1 MAGRRN
7 GNAARIRGPQSAL
20 TDFLAANNISAQQI
34 RDDYLRRR
42 TQAEEDA
49 AAAEP
54 EEDEEAMREEQEAA
68 EAAIRNARTRRRRG
82 EEVKATIK
90 KGKGKAK
97 DKGKGKKKKK
107 GSDDEDESDFE
118 DDVMNMYKK
127 VVKLPGQLENCEL
140 CSKRFTVTPY
150 SKTGPDGGLLCT
162 PCGKE
167 LAKDA
172 KVGEAKPKA
181 KGPMG
186 RKRRKIE
193 SDRLDG
199 KIQHGA
205 KTLQQLCIEKV
216 AKHAGDIDD
225 LGDLP
230 PQVLERL
237 SEIFT
242 KNRVMKPRVL
252 DLFLRADVETIV
264 VHDCAYLGSDD
275 FKKMFAIQPL
285 VEKVVLGNACQFKN
299 DTMEY
304 MTERATKLQHLHL
317 YAANLISDAVWTD
330 FFMKRGENM
339 KTIKLAWLDA
349 AFEDKQVEDLV
360 KYCPNLERLK
370 LKRCRRLGFDSIIAI
385 SHLRTLRHLSL
396 QVSQHIPN
404 EILIQLIRDIGPNLE
419 TLSLEDF
426 KDLDDIVIEAIGF
439 YCRKLKKFR
448 MKDNDTV
455 TDSALAVLFSNWL
468 NPPLHVLDVSINR
481 DVDNS
486 NPDGPEEAIGIA
498 AASFTAMMAHSASKI
513 AYLNV
518 SSCRHISYSALIDVF
533 DGKKQYPELK
543 EIDLS
548 FVSAVDTLVLAGLF
562 KSAPQLRKVVAF
574 GCFQIE
580 DVVVPAGVV
589 VIGVPRAQDAIE
601 KFGDGAVEEALGR
614 MVAMYADSNHMEIE
628 AAA

>member
-34 RDDYLRRR
+34 RDDYARRR
-42 TQAEEDA
+42 TQAEADA
-49 AAAEP
+49 AAAAP
-54 EEDEEAMREEQEAA
+54 EEDDEAEREEQEAA
-68 EAAIRNARTRRRRG
+68 EAAITNARARRRRG
-82 EEVKATIK
+82 EEAKATIK
-90 KGKGKAK
+90 KGKGKDK
-97 DKGKGKKKKK
+97 GKGKGKKKKK
-107 GSDDEDESDFE
+107 DSDDDEESDFE
-118 DDVMNMYKK
+118 DDVMNVYKK
-127 VVKLPGQLENCEL
+127 AVKLPGQLENCEL

-162 PCGKE
+162 PCGRE

-172 KVGEAKPKA
+172 KAETKPKA
-181 KGPMG
+181 KGPAG

-205 KTLQQLCIEKV
+205 KSLQQLCVEKV

-242 KNRVMKPRVL
+242 KNRVMRPKVL
-252 DLFLRADVETIV
+252 DLFLRADVETII

-285 VEKVVLGNACQFKN
+285 VQKVVLGNACQFKN

-317 YAANLISDAVWTD
+317 YAANLISDAFWSD
-330 FFMKRGENM
+330 FFLKRGEKM
-339 KTIKLAWLDA
+339 KTIKLTWLDA
-349 AFEDKQVEDLV
+349 AFEDRQVQDLV

-370 LKRCRRLGFDSIIAI
+370 LKRCRRLGPDSIVAI
-385 SHLRTLRHLSL
+385 SHLKKLRHLSL

-404 EILIQLIRDIGPNLE
+404 ETLIDLIRSVGPKLE

-426 KDLDDIVIEAIGF
+426 KDLDDVVIEAIGF
-439 YCRKLKKFR
+439 YCRKLQKFR

-455 TDSALAVLFSNWL
+455 TDSALAALFSNWL
-468 NPPLHVLDVSINR
+468 NPPLHTLDVSINR

-498 AASFTAMMAHSASKI
+498 EASFKAMMAHSASKL

-580 DVVVPAGVV
+580 DVVVPAGLV

-601 KFGDGAVEEALGR
+601 KFGDGAVNEALDR
-614 MVAMYADSNHMEIE
+614 MVAMYAETTPMEIE